1 MKYSEIEYYGTGLA
15 MLMQA
20 NLKLPGIQKLE
31 LIKLRKQ
38 LEEASASV
46 NEARLQLCNE
56 YSEEDENGQPKMVD
70 HNYVIKKDLIVEFNV
85 QLRQLYNNEIA
96 LDIKKTK
103 VSIPDNTDLESQ
115 AVETLLLIADSED
128 IFQK

>member
-20 NLKLPGIQKLE
+20 KLKLMGIQKLE

-56 YSEEDENGQPKMVD
+56 YAEEDENGQPKMVD
-70 HNYVIKKDLIVEFNV
+70 HNYVIKKYLMVEFNV
-85 QLRQLYNNEIA
+85 QLRQLYKNEIA

>member
-20 NLKLPGIQKLE
+20 KLKLMGIQKLE

-70 HNYVIKKDLIVEFNV
+70 HNYVIKKDLMVEFNV